1 MAARASLR
9 DAWRLASPAAMAYAP
24 VSMERRSRTEAR
36 RRLAA
41 ALAVSAAILAVEV
54 AGGWIS
60 HSLALLADAGHVLTD
75 VAALSLSY
83 IAVRFAERGISP
95 RHTFGLYRAE
105 ILAAFINAQV
115 LLLVCAAILYEAWRR
130 LQAPAPVASIPML
143 VFGGVALAG
152 NLLSARFLHAH
163 RHENLNLRG
172 AYLEVA
178 ADALAAGAVIAAA
191 VAIAVTG
198 RLWIDPA
205 LSAAIAVFI
214 LPRTVS
220 LLRQS
225 AHILLEGAPAEVDQP
240 GLTGV
245 LERIPGVLSV
255 HDLHVWTLTSGI
267 HCASLHV
274 AIGPGADPSDVLRGV
289 EEKLR
294 TEQHIE
300 HATIQIE
307 VREPADCG
315 PLAHH

>member
-1 MAARASLR
+1 MRGVPPMHYSLPMGPEGRAQ
-9 DAWRLASPAAMAYAP
+9 AG
-24 VSMERRSRTEAR
+24 

-41 ALAVSAAILAVEV
+41 ALSVSAAILAIEV
-54 AGGWIS
+54 AGGAIA
-60 HSLALLADAGHVLTD
+60 HSLALWADAGHVLTD

-83 IAVRFAERGISP
+83 VAVRIAERGASA

-105 ILAAFINAQV
+105 ILAAFVNAQ
-115 LLLVCAAILYEAWRR
+115 LLLVVCGAILWEAWRR
-130 LQAPAPVASIPML
+130 LEHPEPIAAVPML
-143 VFGGVALAG
+143 AFGAVALAG
-152 NLLSARFLHAH
+152 NLLSVRFLHPH
-163 RHENLNLRG
+163 RDESLNLRG

-178 ADALAAGAVIAAA
+178 ADALASAAVVAAA
-191 VAIAVTG
+191 AAIAITG
-198 RLWIDPA
+198 KRWLDPA
-205 LSAAIAVFI
+205 LSTAIALFI

-245 LERIPGVLSV
+245 LQTLPGVLSV
-255 HDLHVWTLTSGI
+255 HDLHVWTLTSGV

-274 AIGPGADPSDVLRGV
+274 AIGPGTDSSAVLREV

-294 TEQHIE
+294 TDHHVE

-307 VREPADCG
+307 VREPAECA
-315 PLAHH
+315 PLARH

>member
-1 MAARASLR
+1 MQGTS
-9 DAWRLASPAAMAYAP
+9 
-24 VSMERRSRTEAR
+24 RSNTR
-36 RRLAA
+36 RRLGT
-41 ALAVSAAILAVEV
+41 ALGVSAAILAVEV

-60 HSLALLADAGHVLTD
+60 HSLALLADAGHVMTD

-83 IAVRFAERGISP
+83 IAARFAERGASP

-115 LLLVCAAILYEAWRR
+115 LLLACAAILFEAWRR
-130 LQAPAPVASIPML
+130 FHAPSTIHPLPML
-143 VFGGVALAG
+143 AFGVVAFGGNLA
-152 NLLSARFLHAH
+152 SARVLHSH

-191 VAIAVTG
+191 AAIALTG
-198 RLWIDPA
+198 RAWIDPA

-240 GLTGV
+240 GITALLQG
-245 LERIPGVLSV
+245 LPGVLSV

-274 AIGPGADPSDVLRGV
+274 AIGPSADPSGVLRAV
-289 EEKLR
+289 EESLR

-307 VREPADCG
+307 VREPAECG
-315 PLAHH
+315 PLARY

>member
-1 MAARASLR
+1 
-9 DAWRLASPAAMAYAP
+9 
-24 VSMERRSRTEAR
+24 MERSFRTTAR
-36 RRLAA
+36 RRLGA
-41 ALAVSAAILAVEV
+41 ALGISTAILAVEI

-83 IAVRFAERGISP
+83 IAARFAERGASP

-115 LLLVCAAILYEAWRR
+115 LLLACAAILWEAWRR
-130 LQAPAPVASIPML
+130 LRSPGPIHPIPML
-143 VFGGVALAG
+143 AFGAVALAG
-152 NLLSARFLHAH
+152 NLVSARFLHTH

-191 VAIAVTG
+191 AAIALTG
-198 RLWIDPA
+198 RTWLDPA

-240 GLTGV
+240 GITTL
-245 LERIPGVLSV
+245 LRKLPGVLSV

-274 AIGPGADPSDVLRGV
+274 AIGSDADPSEVLKAV
-289 EEKLR
+289 EETLR

-315 PLAHH
+315 PLARH